1 MSRVLVTVGTDH
13 HRFDRLIGWV
23 DRWAEAHPEA
33 ELLVQHG
40 TADPPGHG
48 TAVVMLGYDELVA
61 EMAAADVVI
70 AQGGPATIMDA
81 RSVGQRPIVVPR
93 LGRFQEVVD
102 DHQVAFTDWMADKE
116 LVWLARDE
124 AELHELLDAALAE
137 PARVKIPPERGASA
151 ATIDAFRAV
160 VDPLAD
166 RRAGRLPWRRRR
178 PAGPR
183 SEA

>member
-1 MSRVLVTVGTDH
+1 VSRVLVTVGTDH

-23 DRWAEAHPEA
+23 DRWAEAHADA

-40 TADPPGHG
+40 TADPPAHG
-48 TAVVMLGYDELVA
+48 TAVVMLGYDELVR

-81 RSVGQRPIVVPR
+81 RSVGQRPIVIPR

-102 DHQVAFTDWMADKE
+102 DHQVAFTDWMAAKE
-116 LVWLARDE
+116 LVWLAADE
-124 AELHELLDAALAE
+124 AQLHELIDAALAE

-151 ATIDAFRAV
+151 STIEAFRAV
-160 VDPLAD
+160 VDPLTD
-166 RRAGRLPWRRRR
+166 RRAGQRAWRKRS
-178 PAGPR
+178 PAGPK
-183 SEA
+183 A